1 MALHGACMIP
11 SEIIEDIRNKTDIV
25 KVVSEYVQ
33 LKKRGKN
40 YLGLCP
46 FHSEKDASFT
56 VSPEKQIFH
65 CFGCN
70 EGGNAFAFL
79 MKIENI
85 GFAES
90 VAELGDKLG
99 VAVPRPS
106 RSGPEKGTKD
116 KLYQLMLLAAKYFQN
131 CLEDNSGEAAR
142 AYLEKRGIS
151 QQTKEQFRLG
161 FAPPGWDNLF
171 KYLVSRGADPM
182 LIEKTGL
189 ILSREGSRG
198 YYDRFRNR
206 LIFPIM
212 DQRNRVIAF
221 GGRSLADEEPKYLN
235 SPDTAIYHKGETLFG
250 LNLSKESIKNSKTAV
265 MVEGNFDLIT
275 PFQAGATNIVASMG
289 TALTAFQCKLLTRYC
304 DTIVL
309 AFDADSAGG
318 IAAERSIELLK
329 NQGLKVKVA
338 KLTGGKD
345 PDEIINK
352 QGKEAFQKCLDAAL
366 PYLEFKIKR
375 VLARHNLA
383 EIESRSKALKEVAKV
398 LSQEQEDYIRKEY
411 AKLIAP
417 KLKTDVGT
425 ILEEIKR
432 GQHYGGGQKT
442 QRLNRTTEK
451 PASKIVEAEKHL
463 IAIAAQN
470 IKALDFIKERLNI
483 ADFRQ
488 PETSTIAALLFGTE
502 FKEESDPAHFLLD
515 NLPDENAKKYLSR
528 ILVEGNLINEDKFEE
543 ILGDCINVLKNERIR
558 HKIEELKLEINEAEK
573 AGETKKAA
581 ELLSAIKSEIS

>member
-1 MALHGACMIP
+1 MIP

-25 KVVSEYVQ
+25 KIVSEYVQ

-56 VSPEKQIFH
+56 VSPDKQIFH

-85 GFAES
+85 GFIEA

-99 VAVPRPS
+99 VTVPRPS
-106 RSGPEKGTKD
+106 RSGPDKDAKEKF
-116 KLYQLMLLAAKYFQN
+116 YQVMLLTAEYFQSN
-131 CLEDNSGEAAR
+131 LSDDAR
-142 AYLEKRGIS
+142 AYLAKRKIS
-151 QQTKEQFRLG
+151 QKTIEQFRLG
-161 FAPPGWDNLF
+161 FALPGWDNLF
-171 KYLVSRGADPM
+171 KHLVARGADPK
-182 LIEKTGL
+182 LIEQTGL
-189 ILSREGSRG
+189 ILSREGSSG

-212 DQRNRVIAF
+212 DQRNRVIGF

-235 SPDTAIYHKGETLFG
+235 SPDTYIYRKGETLFG
-250 LNLSKESIKNSKTAV
+250 LNLAKESIKKSKTAV
-265 MVEGNFDLIT
+265 LVEGNFDLIT
-275 PFQAGATNIVASMG
+275 PFQAGITNIVASMG
-289 TALTAFQCKLLTRYC
+289 TALTAYQCKLLTRYC
-304 DTIVL
+304 DTIIL

-318 IAAERSIELLK
+318 IAAERSIEPLR

-352 QGKEAFQKCLDAAL
+352 QGQEAFQKCLDSAL
-366 PYLEFKIKR
+366 PYLEFKIER

-383 EIESRSKALKEVAKV
+383 EIESRSKALKEVSKV
-398 LSQEQEDYIRKEY
+398 LSQEQDDYIRKEY

-417 KLKTDVGT
+417 KLKTDVDT
-425 ILEEIKR
+425 ILAGIKSN
-432 GQHYGGGQKT
+432 QHYGEGQKT
-442 QRLNRTTEK
+442 RRLNRTTEK

-463 IAIAAQN
+463 IAIAAQS
-470 IKALDFIKERLNI
+470 IPALNFIKERLNI
-483 ADFRQ
+483 DDFHQ
-488 PETSTIAALLFGTE
+488 PETTAIAALLFGAE
-502 FKEESDPAHFLLD
+502 FKEGSDPAHFLLD
-515 NLPDENAKKYLSR
+515 NLPDESAKKHLSR
-528 ILVEGNLINEDKFEE
+528 VLVEGHLIDGDRFEE

-558 HKIEELKLEINEAEK
+558 HKIEELKLGINEAEK
-573 AGETKKAA
+573 AGETQKAT